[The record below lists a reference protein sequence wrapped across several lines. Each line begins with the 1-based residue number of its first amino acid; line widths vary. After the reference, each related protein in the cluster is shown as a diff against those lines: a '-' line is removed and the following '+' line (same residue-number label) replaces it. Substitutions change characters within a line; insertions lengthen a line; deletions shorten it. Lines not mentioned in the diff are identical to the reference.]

1 MLQTTAPATATVA
14 AYGHLAETHIVENQ
28 PPPLRDYN
36 LYQQDVALR
45 EAVAREG
52 AAWA

>member
-1 MLQTTAPATATVA
+1 MLQATSTPASPTG
-14 AYGHLAETHIVENQ
+14 YLAETHAVENQ

-45 EAVAREG
+45 EAVEREG
-52 AAWA
+52 AAWAGP